1 MAEEFIRRGDST
13 GWFEDLYRR
22 VEGDLA
28 AIPWADLEANPN
40 LVSWAERTGLAGA
53 GRLALTVGCGLGDD
67 AEELSRR
74 GFEVTAF
81 DIAPT
86 AIEWCRRRFPESQ
99 VDYQVADLFNPPESW
114 VGRSD
119 FVLESYTLQS
129 FLPELRPRAMG
140 QVAQL
145 VVPGGTLLVICRGR
159 EQGETP
165 EGVWPVPISRKEL
178 DRFLEL
184 GLQEAAFEDF
194 LDGEEPPVRRFLVR
208 YLRP

>member
-1 MAEEFIRRGDST
+1 LAEEYIRRGDDT
-13 GWFEDLYRR
+13 GWFEELYRR
-22 VEGDLA
+22 AEGNPT
-28 AIPWADLEANPN
+28 AIPWVDLEANPN

-53 GRLALTVGCGLGDD
+53 GRLAINVGCGLGDD

-86 AIEWCRRRFPESQ
+86 AIEWCRRRFPESR

-114 VGRSD
+114 VGRFD

-129 FLPELRPRAMG
+129 FLPELRPRAMS
-140 QVAQL
+140 QVVQL
-145 VVPGGTLLVICRGR
+145 VAPGGTMLVICRGR

-165 EGVWPVPISRKEL
+165 EGVWPVPIFRKEL
-178 DRFLEL
+178 GLFQEL
-184 GLQEAAFEDF
+184 GLREAAFEDF
-194 LDGEEPPVRRFLVR
+194 LDGEEPLVRRFRVR
-208 YLRP
+208 YFRP